1 MWSTDVDSDS
11 EEAYNTQ
18 TASAN
23 HTMIIPRI
31 VERTAR
37 GEEVW
42 DPFSRLLKERII
54 ILDSPVT
61 DEVASIIIA
70 EMIFLESEDP
80 NKDIIMYINSPGG
93 SVSAGLA
100 IYDTMQ
106 YVRPDISTICVGMA
120 ASMAQVLLC
129 AGSEGK
135 RMALPNAR
143 IMMHQP
149 SGGSQGQ
156 TTEIEIYLK
165 EMIRLR
171 EQLYKIIAAH
181 SGQDLEKIR
190 ADADRDYW
198 MSPQEAKDYGL
209 IDRVLSS
216 RKEASKGL
224 PEIPSTKHDSHVEI
238 INEPGRE
245 SKESRKDGGKQSDQ
259 K

>member
-1 MWSTDVDSDS
+1 
-11 EEAYNTQ
+11 
-18 TASAN
+18 
-23 HTMIIPRI
+23 MIIPRI

-54 ILDSPVT
+54 IMDSPIS
-61 DEVASIIIA
+61 DEVASIMIA

-80 NKDIIMYINSPGG
+80 AKDIIMYINSPGG

-106 YVRPDISTICVGMA
+106 YIRPDISTICVGMA

-129 AGSEGK
+129 AGAKGK
-135 RMALPNAR
+135 RMALPNSR

-165 EMIRLR
+165 EMIRMR
-171 EQLYKIIAAH
+171 EQLYKIISVH
-181 SGQDLEKIR
+181 SGQPVEKIHH
-190 ADADRDYW
+190 DADRDFW
-198 MSPQEAKDYGL
+198 MSPQDAVEYGL
-209 IDRVLSS
+209 IDRVLTS
-216 RKEASKGL
+216 RKEIAKGV
-224 PEIPSTKHDSHVEI
+224 PEIPSTTGDQRVFIETGTETK
-238 INEPGRE
+238 EPSE
-245 SKESRKDGGKQSDQ
+245 KGGKPQSS
-259 K
+259 